1 MDAILK
7 ERKTTGKK
15 PPRASVQRVNLGHTH
30 NRIPTGT
37 LWPFMVSQDW
47 YDTNIDGDKELE
59 ASFKLYTQNPEGFG
73 DDGDDYAGDDEG
85 KGSG

>member
-1 MDAILK
+1 
-7 ERKTTGKK
+7 
-15 PPRASVQRVNLGHTH
+15 
-30 NRIPTGT
+30 
-37 LWPFMVSQDW
+37 MVSQDW

-73 DDGDDYAGDDEG
+73 DDGDGYAGDDEG